1 MITFAL
7 SKINNNNLKIRA
19 MKKVIV
25 EISLRDT
32 RKAYSRMEGYNF
44 ITGNGKW
51 TSSNVYES
59 NEFDADDEDEMD
71 VLEDLRDTIENILSD
86 CEYEIN
92 EVEI

>member
-1 MITFAL
+1 
-7 SKINNNNLKIRA
+7 

-32 RKAYSRMEGYNF
+32 RKAFWRMEGYNF

-51 TSSNVYES
+51 TSSNIYES
-59 NEFDADDEDEMD
+59 SEFDADDEDEME
-71 VLEDLRDTIENILSD
+71 VLEELRDTIENILSD

>member
-1 MITFAL
+1 
-7 SKINNNNLKIRA
+7 

-32 RKAYSRMEGYNF
+32 RKTYSRMEGYNF

-59 NEFDADDEDEMD
+59 SEFDADDEDEMD

>member
-1 MITFAL
+1 
-7 SKINNNNLKIRA
+7 

-32 RKAYSRMEGYNF
+32 RKAYSRMEVYNF

>member
-1 MITFAL
+1 
-7 SKINNNNLKIRA
+7 

-44 ITGNGKW
+44 LIDNGNW
-51 TSSNVYES
+51 VASNVYES

>member
-1 MITFAL
+1 
-7 SKINNNNLKIRA
+7 
-19 MKKVIV
+19 
-25 EISLRDT
+25 
-32 RKAYSRMEGYNF
+32 MEGYNF

-86 CEYEIN
+86 CEKEIN

>member
-1 MITFAL
+1 
-7 SKINNNNLKIRA
+7 
-19 MKKVIV
+19 
-25 EISLRDT
+25 
-32 RKAYSRMEGYNF
+32 MEGYNF

>member
-1 MITFAL
+1 
-7 SKINNNNLKIRA
+7 

-25 EISLRDT
+25 EISLGDT

-71 VLEDLRDTIENILSD
+71 VLEDLRDTIENILFD

>member
-1 MITFAL
+1 
-7 SKINNNNLKIRA
+7 

-32 RKAYSRMEGYNF
+32 RKAYSIMEGYNF

>member
-1 MITFAL
+1 
-7 SKINNNNLKIRA
+7 
-19 MKKVIV
+19 
-25 EISLRDT
+25 
-32 RKAYSRMEGYNF
+32 MEGYNF

-71 VLEDLRDTIENILSD
+71 VLEDLRDTIENILFD

>member
-1 MITFAL
+1 
-7 SKINNNNLKIRA
+7 
-19 MKKVIV
+19 
-25 EISLRDT
+25 
-32 RKAYSRMEGYNF
+32 MEGYNF

-59 NEFDADDEDEMD
+59 SEFDADDEDEMD

>member
-1 MITFAL
+1 
-7 SKINNNNLKIRA
+7 

-32 RKAYSRMEGYNF
+32 RKAYLRMEGYNF

-59 NEFDADDEDEMD
+59 SEFDADDEDEMD
-71 VLEDLRDTIENILSD
+71 VLEELRDTIENILSD

>member
-1 MITFAL
+1 
-7 SKINNNNLKIRA
+7 

-32 RKAYSRMEGYNF
+32 RKAYSRMEGYNS

-59 NEFDADDEDEMD
+59 SEFDADDEDEMD

>member
-1 MITFAL
+1 
-7 SKINNNNLKIRA
+7 

-32 RKAYSRMEGYNF
+32 RKAYSRMESYNF

-71 VLEDLRDTIENILSD
+71 VLEDLRDTVENILFD

>member
-1 MITFAL
+1 
-7 SKINNNNLKIRA
+7 
-19 MKKVIV
+19 
-25 EISLRDT
+25 
-32 RKAYSRMEGYNF
+32 MEGYNF

-51 TSSNVYES
+51 TSSNVYEL

>member
-1 MITFAL
+1 
-7 SKINNNNLKIRA
+7 

-44 ITGNGKW
+44 ITENGKW

>member
-1 MITFAL
+1 
-7 SKINNNNLKIRA
+7 
-19 MKKVIV
+19 MKKTIV

>member
-1 MITFAL
+1 
-7 SKINNNNLKIRA
+7 

-59 NEFDADDEDEMD
+59 SEFDADDEDEMD
-71 VLEDLRDTIENILSD
+71 V
-86 CEYEIN
+86 
-92 EVEI
+92 

>member
-1 MITFAL
+1 
-7 SKINNNNLKIRA
+7 

-32 RKAYSRMEGYNF
+32 RKVYSRMEGYNF

-71 VLEDLRDTIENILSD
+71 VLEDLRDTIENILFD

>member
-1 MITFAL
+1 
-7 SKINNNNLKIRA
+7 

-44 ITGNGKW
+44 ITRNGKW

-59 NEFDADDEDEMD
+59 NEFDADDEDEMN
-71 VLEDLRDTIENILSD
+71 VLEDLQDTIENILSD

>member
-1 MITFAL
+1 
-7 SKINNNNLKIRA
+7 

-25 EISLRDT
+25 EISLRDK

-59 NEFDADDEDEMD
+59 SEFDADDEDEMD

>member
-1 MITFAL
+1 
-7 SKINNNNLKIRA
+7 
-19 MKKVIV
+19 
-25 EISLRDT
+25 
-32 RKAYSRMEGYNF
+32 MEGYNF

-71 VLEDLRDTIENILSD
+71 VLEYLRGTIENILSD
-86 CEYEIN
+86 CEKEIN